1 MDSAGIP
8 WYSTG
13 TVNVT
18 QGSSNVAGVGTNW
31 VNAGLKVG
39 DIFTIDKSRLY
50 QITAVNSNTSLTLQ
64 EAYQGATGTAQV
76 YFVIRN
82 FAGTMQAQIAAQVSE
97 LVNKY
102 ESYIDTELKQITG
115 PAGPTS
121 FPYRGTWATGRTY
134 NGLDVVQY
142 NNQLYMAL
150 YGHTSTSANA
160 PGASGTAWTQLTFDA
175 AFSAVKAELAVLAN
189 AGAKNQIN
197 MMSSFDGASKT
208 QNGITY
214 TRNDDGTVTVNGTC
228 TNFAYYYIK
237 NSGAFTLKKG
247 SYTLSLEGAIDGMNI
262 TIRKTDDT
270 SIVANATNNFKN
282 TFMLNA
288 DTAFNY
294 FWIYANNGTT
304 ANNLVVK
311 PMLRDAAI
319 TDGTYVPYGMS
330 NADITAEMSDT
341 GFLTL
346 NGDIQNIYYR
356 KKNGVVYI
364 TTFSTP
370 TKQAIPQG
378 IVSLGMLPAGFRP
391 FDTMYFTG
399 FVNDLT
405 TVCRWQIKADG
416 ELILRN
422 EVDIRQGAVLNI
434 NAFYPI

>member
-121 FPYRGTWATGRTY
+121 FPYRGTWATGRSY

-142 NNQLYMAL
+142 NNQLYVAL

-160 PGASGTAWTQLTFDA
+160 PGASGTAWKVLVVTEDA
-175 AFSAVKAELAVLAN
+175 VDTGWLRLSSEYFADMRYRKRNGIIFLRCNSMLSAEKNEIPAGSITDIAELPVGYRPDVRIDTL
-189 AGAKNQIN
+189 
-197 MMSSFDGASKT
+197 
-208 QNGITY
+208 
-214 TRNDDGTVTVNGTC
+214 GT
-228 TNFAYYYIK
+228 
-237 NSGAFTLKKG
+237 
-247 SYTLSLEGAIDGMNI
+247 
-262 TIRKTDDT
+262 
-270 SIVANATNNFKN
+270 
-282 TFMLNA
+282 
-288 DTAFNY
+288 FNV
-294 FWIYANNGTT
+294 IANN
-304 ANNLVVK
+304 
-311 PMLRDAAI
+311 AI
-319 TDGTYVPYGMS
+319 YQIRV
-330 NADITAEMSDT
+330 NA
-341 GFLTL
+341 
-346 NGDIQNIYYR
+346 
-356 KKNGVVYI
+356 NGVIQIQPNISI
-364 TTFSTP
+364 TPDNGSQYVTFS
-370 TKQAIPQG
+370 
-378 IVSLGMLPAGFRP
+378 VSFPP
-391 FDTMYFTG
+391 S
-399 FVNDLT
+399 
-405 TVCRWQIKADG
+405 
-416 ELILRN
+416 
-422 EVDIRQGAVLNI
+422 
-434 NAFYPI
+434 